1 MKKSLILPL
10 MLTALTLSSCGPTET
25 EIATMTATMWTATPT
40 NTATPTPTNTP
51 TSTLTLT
58 PTLTQTPTLGA
69 TVTPAETST
78 PEAPTALGLMNTYC
92 RWGPG
97 KVYRSSGILLYKD
110 ELGLIEGKRVTA
122 DGTWYLV
129 RITDAK
135 WNCWVHGSTFE
146 LQGDKSAVGLSHVI
160 VPESSKVPAVSG
172 VKANR
177 SKNSVTISW
186 SAAPS
191 APELEYLIEVIIC
204 TKDDYLLEVAY
215 STASTSF

>member
-1 MKKSLILPL
+1 
-10 MLTALTLSSCGPTET
+10 
-25 EIATMTATMWTATPT
+25 
-40 NTATPTPTNTP
+40 
-51 TSTLTLT
+51 
-58 PTLTQTPTLGA
+58 
-69 TVTPAETST
+69 
-78 PEAPTALGLMNTYC
+78 
-92 RWGPG
+92 
-97 KVYRSSGILLYKD
+97 LLHKD
-110 ELGLIEGKRVTA
+110 ELALIEGKRVTA

-135 WNCWVHGSTFE
+135 WSCWVHGSTFE
-146 LQGDKSAVGLSHVI
+146 LHGDKNAVGLSHVV
-160 VPESSKVPAVSG
+160 VPESSKVPAASG

-215 STASTSF
+215 STMSTSFKLTDKRTCSGTSFGTVRVANKLGYSGAVKIPWP